1 MSHEVEQMA
10 YAGEVPW
17 HGLGTRVPN
26 NISIDDML
34 EHSGLNWTVSK
45 QDMYWKEIN
54 NFDENQI
61 IKANLISDK
70 QLLVRDT
77 DNMQLDVVG
86 RNWNPVQ
93 NHEAFDFF
101 RQWIEEGDMEMH
113 TAGSLMNGKLTWVLA
128 KVNDTFDVVPNDPIE
143 SYMLFS
149 NPHQFGHSLNIR
161 FTPTRV
167 VCNNTL
173 QLALS
178 KHKSGLT
185 LNHRSKFNAD
195 EVKTAMGLVTEAM
208 DIYKTASKFLAS
220 KAISSIDMND
230 YFKHLFPQKDLTKGD
245 LPSRNHKKATEAV
258 WNQPGGNKGF
268 GTWWHAFNTVTYLY
282 DHKIGRNTESRL
294 RSNWYGNAALEK
306 RKAFKKALELANN

>member
-17 HGLGTRVPN
+17 HGLGTKVPN

-34 EHSGLNWTVSK
+34 EQSGLNWTVSK
-45 QDMYWKEIN
+45 QDMYWLNKSEEFNISS
-54 NFDENQI
+54 
-61 IKANLISDK
+61 LISDK
-70 QLLVRDT
+70 QLLIRDT

-173 QLALS
+173 QMALS

-208 DIYKTASKFLAS
+208 DTYKTASKFLAS
-220 KAISSIDMND
+220 KQVSSVDMND
-230 YFKHLFPQKDLTKGD
+230 YFKHLFPQRDKQQGN
-245 LPSRNHKKATEAV
+245 LPSRNHKKAMRAV
-258 WNQPGGNKGF
+258 WDQPGRNQGF

-282 DHKIGRNTESRL
+282 DHEIGRNTESRL

-306 RKAFKKALELANN
+306 RKAFKKALELASS